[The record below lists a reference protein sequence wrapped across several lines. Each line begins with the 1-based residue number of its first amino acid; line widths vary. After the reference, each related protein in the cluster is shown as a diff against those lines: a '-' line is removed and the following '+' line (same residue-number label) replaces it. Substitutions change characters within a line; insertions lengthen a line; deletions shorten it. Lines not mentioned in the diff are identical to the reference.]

1 LEPITHFLTGACLGR
16 AGLNRKTALATLT
29 LTLAAEAPDLDVLS
43 RFGGPAFG
51 FAHHRGFTHSFVGL
65 PLDAAVVV
73 GFVYLIWRLRG
84 RKLKDPNL
92 PPRWKLLFLYA
103 CLAGVSHILLDFTNN
118 YGVRPFWPF
127 SEKWYSWDIVFIFE
141 PILFGFLLLGL
152 IIPSF
157 VSLIDKE
164 IGARSRGPRGRA
176 SATIAL
182 IGVVLLWGLRDYEH
196 RRAVNALAARTY
208 QNAEPLRASA
218 FPTMTNPFQWY
229 GVVETP
235 NFFALA
241 PVDSLG
247 PEVDPEGRLQIRYKP
262 EETPVTLAA
271 KKSYLGRVYLDW
283 AQYPITETESLDPS
297 EGGYIVEFVDLR
309 FVQLPSLLNRR
320 GEPNRALAAGVR
332 LDKNLQIVG
341 DVYGS
346 GKKRVTIPEPR

>member
-1 LEPITHFLTGACLGR
+1 MGR

-51 FAHHRGFTHSFVGL
+51 FAHHRGFTHSFLGV

-73 GFVYLIWRLRG
+73 TFVYLIWRLRG

-92 PPRWKLLFLYA
+92 PPHWGLLFLYA
-103 CLAGVSHILLDFTNN
+103 CLAGLSHILLDFTNN

-141 PILFGFLLLGL
+141 PVLFGFLILGL
-152 IIPSF
+152 IVPSF
-157 VSLIDKE
+157 FSLIDRE
-164 IGARSRGPRGRA
+164 IGARSRGPRGRVA
-176 SATIAL
+176 ATLAL
-182 IGVVLLWGLRDYEH
+182 IGVLLLWGLRDFEH

-208 QNAEPLRASA
+208 HGAEPLRVSA
-218 FPTMTNPFQWY
+218 YPTMVDPFHWY
-229 GVVETP
+229 GVVETSA
-235 NFFALA
+235 FFVLA
-241 PVDSLG
+241 PVNSLG
-247 PEVDPEGRLQIRYKP
+247 PEVDPEGHLAIRYKP
-262 EETPVTLAA
+262 EETSITLAA

-283 AQYPITETESLDPS
+283 AQYPITETEILNPPRD
-297 EGGYIVEFVDLR
+297 GYIVNFQDLC

-320 GEPNRALAAGVR
+320 GEPSRALAAGVE
-332 LDKNLQIVG
+332 LDKNLQVVG

-346 GKKRVTIPEPR
+346 GNKRVIVPEPR